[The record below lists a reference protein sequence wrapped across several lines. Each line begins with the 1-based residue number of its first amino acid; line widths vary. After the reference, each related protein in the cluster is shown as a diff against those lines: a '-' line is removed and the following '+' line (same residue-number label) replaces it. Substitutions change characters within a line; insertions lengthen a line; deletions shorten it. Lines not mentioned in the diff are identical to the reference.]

1 MFATSQPAV
10 LEPDGA
16 ERAARRTVAV
26 AGLAFFLL
34 YTALALY
41 RYQTFR
47 TLAFDLGIFDQ
58 GTWLL
63 SRFRDP
69 FVTVRGLNLFADHT
83 SGILFLVAPL
93 YWIWADVR
101 LLIVLTG
108 AALAVGAPLTYLAG
122 RAVGL
127 APRWAAGA
135 AVLYVLQPSIGW
147 QVWDGF
153 HPEVLAIPLL
163 LWAFVAMMR
172 DRNGWALLA
181 IVLVLLTKEDAGLV
195 VAPLGVLMAL
205 RWKKRIGW
213 VVAGAGV
220 VAFVVAFGVVLP
232 ALSPSGSLL
241 YTDRYA
247 SIGTGPLGIVAG
259 ILTRPWVLLEG
270 FHTMSQVA
278 YLGML
283 LLPLPIVLLAPWTLL
298 AVAPA
303 LFANLLSAHYY
314 QYDIRYH
321 YTAFLIPLLIIGAV
335 TGLARLAGRWRR
347 PVATR
352 VMAGCVV
359 AAVLGQVLFSPFP
372 LGPRRT
378 NWPRAPADVS
388 AYEEAVRL
396 VPDDAVVSAS
406 SLLVS
411 HLSHRV
417 EIYLFPTPFRRHDY
431 GLQGAAMPDSDRVE
445 WIVSTTALAP
455 EYREVLDTLLASPD
469 FEVVFDS
476 DEVVV
481 LHRRQ
486 E

>member
-1 MFATSQPAV
+1 MFATSEPAV

-34 YTALALY
+34 YTALSLY

-108 AALAVGAPLTYLAG
+108 AALAAGAPLTYLAG

-147 QVWDGF
+147 QAWDGF

-232 ALSPSGSLL
+232 ALSPSGTLL

-335 TGLARLAGRWRR
+335 TGLARLTRWRR

-378 NWPRAPADVS
+378 DWPRAPADVS

-411 HLSHRV
+411 HLSHRA

-445 WIVSTTALAP
+445 WIVSSTALAP